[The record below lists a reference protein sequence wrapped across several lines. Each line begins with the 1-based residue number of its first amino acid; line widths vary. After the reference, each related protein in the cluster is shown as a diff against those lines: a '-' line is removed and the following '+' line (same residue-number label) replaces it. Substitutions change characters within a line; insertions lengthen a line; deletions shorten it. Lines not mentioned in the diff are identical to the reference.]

1 MSKKIEI
8 SGNFLRI
15 TDTITNFV
23 DYDRG
28 ARLSE
33 IRIYEN
39 DNTFYIYY
47 GENYAKQ
54 YEFNELVD
62 VNGNPFANINDFIAW
77 KDINTGFKTAS
88 GGSGAETDPFFSVS
102 EAKLFVAG
110 DKTKLDNAITITNI
124 GSLTINE
131 TIPQGAILNKEYAVS
146 GLNANKPVTIN
157 WGGFIFPLTAFVS
170 YRALRDNFINITIE
184 NKGDVPLSIIQTIN
198 INN

>member
-23 DYDRG
+23 EYDRG

-33 IRIYEN
+33 VRIYEN

-54 YEFNELVD
+54 YDFNELVD

-88 GGSGAETDPFFSVS
+88 GGSGAIANSTNVG
-102 EAKLFVAG
+102 LFR
-110 DKTKLDNAITITNI
+110 
-124 GSLTINE
+124 
-131 TIPQGAILNKEYAVS
+131 YYVS
-146 GLNANKPVTIN
+146 G
-157 WGGFIFPLTAFVS
+157 GFSFLECCMQTGTATYEWILIS
-170 YRALRDNFINITIE
+170 QQEIL
-184 NKGDVPLSIIQTIN
+184 
-198 INN
+198 